1 MGEGLW
7 VVTLVRRKVQTDGEG
22 ETSEG
27 SLVNGIDI
35 TKLGEVKQMD
45 LKRCTLR
52 RASGSDT
59 GGRLRMKIAAVAGE
73 CIPKQL
79 YLL

>member
-35 TKLGEVKQMD
+35 TKLEEVK
-45 LKRCTLR
+45 
-52 RASGSDT
+52 
-59 GGRLRMKIAAVAGE
+59 
-73 CIPKQL
+73 
-79 YLL
+79 

>member
-52 RASGSDT
+52 RASGSDM
-59 GGRLRMKIAAVAGE
+59 GGRLRMKIAAVDGE